1 MFARLLAGSKGS
13 KKSKAL
19 PKTKTSKSKD
29 KRKRR
34 EDSESTS
41 SRPIALL
48 SKVGSSTSTAIA
60 KPSYTSE
67 GFLTSSGGI

>member
-1 MFARLLAGSKGS
+1 IGKMFAYLLAGSKES

-19 PKTKTSKSKD
+19 PKSKTSKSKD

-34 EDSESTS
+34 ENSESTS

-48 SKVGSSTSTAIA
+48 LEVGSPISTAIA
-60 KPSYTSE
+60 KLSYTSE
-67 GFLTSSGGI
+67 VFR